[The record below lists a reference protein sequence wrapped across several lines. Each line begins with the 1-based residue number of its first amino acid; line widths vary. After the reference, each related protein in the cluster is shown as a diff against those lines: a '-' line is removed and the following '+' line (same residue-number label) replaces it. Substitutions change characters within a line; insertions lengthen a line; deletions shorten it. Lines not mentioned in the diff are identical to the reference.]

1 MNDDDSFIPLL
12 SKKPLCLF
20 TPEEFKAYVRGLF
33 FKRPPKKTTAKK
45 KKRLRDLKVTVRR
58 LKSGKIT
65 VRTKRDPKY
74 VTSEEYAAL
83 TKLHLENELFIALRS
98 AEVNIY
104 ETHELAEQIRRDVEE
119 IPW

>member
-12 SKKPLCLF
+12 SKKPLCMF
-20 TPEEFKAYVRGLF
+20 TPEEFKAYVRSLF
-33 FKRPPKKTTAKK
+33 FKRTPRKATPK

-65 VRTKRDPKY
+65 VRTKRNPKY
-74 VTSEEYAAL
+74 VTTHEYVELA
-83 TKLHLENELFIALRS
+83 KLHAENELFIALRE

-104 ETHELAEQIRRDVEE
+104 ETHELAEQIQRDVAEL
-119 IPW
+119 PW